1 MQELHKI
8 RQELST
14 IPPSEYKKHLEET
27 KKKYA
32 ERLGH
37 LYVDLPIAKTEQE

>member
-8 RQELST
+8 RRELST
-14 IPPSEYKKHLEET
+14 MTPSEYKKYLEET

-32 ERLGH
+32 ERLGD
-37 LYVDLPIAKTEQE
+37 LYVDLPLVKTEQK

>member
-8 RQELST
+8 RWEHSMMT
-14 IPPSEYKKHLEET
+14 PSEYKKYIEET

-32 ERLGH
+32 EKLGD
-37 LYVDLPIAKTEQE
+37 LYVDLPLVKTEQK

>member
-8 RQELST
+8 RLELSMMSS
-14 IPPSEYKKHLEET
+14 SEYKKYLEET

-32 ERLGH
+32 EKLGY
-37 LYVDLPIAKTEQE
+37 LYIDLPRVKIEQK